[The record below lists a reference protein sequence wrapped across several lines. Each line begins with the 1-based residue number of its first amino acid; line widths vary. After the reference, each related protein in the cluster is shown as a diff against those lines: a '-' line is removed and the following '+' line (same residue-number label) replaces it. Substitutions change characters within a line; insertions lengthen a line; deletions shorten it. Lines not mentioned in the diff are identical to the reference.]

1 MPRSE
6 SIRRRY
12 LRNFNGIRIGMQYF
26 AESKNDDNQDDGQDG
41 DDAKDDTKPDDSG
54 NDSNN
59 VPDNNKNDDKDIDK
73 KTKSIYEQFGMNEEQ
88 IKELIKAK
96 KEKDEAEKDN
106 ATKLAEAIAEKA
118 KSDAKVNAMMLG
130 AKPECVDD
138 VISLAMTKQNEGKDF
153 KNVISEIKKKYPNMF
168 TDGSDNQGKKG
179 TGSAFGNKGKND
191 NKSESLGQRL
201 GKKKTL
207 KTKSKFFD

>member
-6 SIRRRY
+6 STRRRY
-12 LRNFNGIRIGMQYF
+12 LRNFKGIKIGMQYF

-41 DDAKDDTKPDDSG
+41 DDANNGTEPDNSG

-59 VPDNNKNDDKDIDK
+59 VPDNKGDAAGIDQ
-73 KTKSIYEQFGMNEEQ
+73 KTKSVYEQFGMTEEQ

-106 ATKLAEAIAEKA
+106 ATKVAEAIAEKA

-138 VISLAMTKQNEGKDF
+138 VINLAMAKQNEGKEF

-201 GKKKTL
+201 AKKKIV